1 VKILGVDLTRQPPPN
16 GSVEHVLVLLDDD
29 GRVSSTQT
37 ATTLPAV
44 AAVVAQLVGDEPFLL
59 GANTPVVVPAK
70 LAKVRPVENLVRR
83 RFRYRLAAGGRA
95 ALQSEPLG
103 VAGEAL
109 IAGLAAAGMPCLPY
123 PDRDRR
129 KSGLAETYPGLILKT
144 LIWDSSSL
152 ARQGDAQRREELFR
166 AFTPPPYRAAS
177 MPARSGWADQA
188 VALEYLLRVI
198 ESVEGFDFRPARDH
212 LAGAKSTDEVEY
224 AAALLDAALIAG
236 TARRYLD
243 DPEHSVFVGDHEGG
257 YLILPA
263 DGLVRRLALG
273 EPRPS
278 HGKLFPQDSLRKPL
292 GSDAKLNSPDLLTVP
307 GRPRRIEANFFNH
320 PHYEFDN
327 LDEMMW
333 WKHCRHVS
341 GPHLP
346 TEGLAELTVTMETPL
361 SISPKNQST
370 LRLVRS
376 RHRTLSFRFDPPQAW
391 RRRVPTRDGQTY
403 PFKVVRAV
411 YETMPIEE

>member
-1 VKILGVDLTRQPPPN
+1 
-16 GSVEHVLVLLDDD
+16 VLLDDE
-29 GRVSSTQT
+29 GRVTATQT
-37 ATTLPAV
+37 ASTLPGV
-44 AAVVAQLVGDEPFLL
+44 ASIVTQLVGDEPFLL
-59 GANTPVVVPAK
+59 GVNVPVVVPAK
-70 LAKVRPVENLVRR
+70 AGKIRPVENLVRR
-83 RFRYRLAAGGRA
+83 RFRFRLPPGGRT
-95 ALQSEPLG
+95 ALQSETLG
-103 VAGEAL
+103 VAGETL
-109 IAGLAAAGMPCLPY
+109 IAGLAAAGLPCLPY

-129 KSGLAETYPGLILKT
+129 QSGLAEAYPGLILKA
-144 LIWDSSSL
+144 LIWDSSTL
-152 ARQGDAQRREELFR
+152 ADHGDAQRREELFR
-166 AFTPPPYRAAS
+166 AFTPSPYRAAS
-177 MPARSGWADQA
+177 MPARSTWADQA
-188 VALEYLLRVI
+188 VAMEFLLRALEPI
-198 ESVEGFDFRPARDH
+198 QGFDLRPVRDQ
-212 LAGAKSTDEVEY
+212 LAGAKTTDEVEH
-224 AAALLDAALIAG
+224 AAALMDAALIAG
-236 TARRYLD
+236 TAKRYLD

-263 DGLVRRLALG
+263 DGLIRRLALG
-273 EPRPS
+273 EPRPA
-278 HGKLFPQDSLRKPL
+278 HGKLFPQDSLRKRL
-292 GSDAKLNSPDLLTVP
+292 GSDAKLNSPDLLSVP

-341 GPHLP
+341 GPPLP
-346 TEGLAELTVTMETPL
+346 TEGLSELAVTLETPL

-403 PFKVVRAV
+403 PFKVMRAV

>member
-1 VKILGVDLTRQPPPN
+1 MRILGVDLTRQPLPN

-29 GRVSSTQT
+29 GGVASIQT
-37 ATTLPAV
+37 ASTLPGV
-44 AAVVAQLVGDEPFLL
+44 AAAVAQLVGDEPFLL

-70 LAKVRPVENLVRR
+70 PAKVRPVENLVRR
-83 RFRYRLAAGGRA
+83 RFRYRLAPGGRA
-95 ALQSEPLG
+95 SLQTEPLG

-144 LIWDSSSL
+144 LIWDSSVL
-152 ARQGDAQRREELFR
+152 AKHGDGPRREELFR
-166 AFTPPPYRAAS
+166 AFSPPTYRTAS
-177 MPARSGWADQA
+177 MPARSNWADQA
-188 VALEYLLRVI
+188 VALEYVLRI
-198 ESVEGFDFRPARDH
+198 IDSVDGFDLRPASDH

-243 DPEHSVFVGDHEGG
+243 DPEHSVFLGDHEGG
-257 YLILPA
+257 YLVLPA
-263 DGLVRRLALG
+263 DGLVRRLAQG
-273 EPRPS
+273 EPRPA
-278 HGKLFPQDSLRKPL
+278 HGKLFPQDSLRKRL
-292 GSDAKLNSPDLLTVP
+292 GSDAKLNSPDLLSVP
-307 GRPRRIEANFFNH
+307 GRPRRIEATFVNH

-346 TEGLAELTVTMETPL
+346 TEGLSELVVTMETPL
-361 SISPKNQST
+361 SISPKNPST

-403 PFKVVRAV
+403 PFKVMRAV
-411 YETMPIEE
+411 YETMPIED